1 MADLAGLVDDLSQLT
16 VLEAAELAKMLEEKW
31 GVSAAAPVVQTGGS
45 APSVAEPAVEQ
56 QTEFDAI
63 LTSFGESKVNV
74 VKAIRAITQLDLK
87 SAMALAT
94 ECPKPIKTGV
104 DRDEAERIKKEV
116 EAVGGT
122 VEIR

>member
-1 MADLAGLVDDLSQLT
+1 MADLSGLVDRMSELT
-16 VLEAAELAKMLEEKW
+16 VLEAAELARMLEERW
-31 GVSAAAPVVQTGGS
+31 GVSAAAPVVQTGPTP
-45 APSVAEPAVEQ
+45 AVNEPAVEQ

-94 ECPKPIKTGV
+94 ECPKPIKTGI